1 MKRTKKNKRKMHP
14 GLEMIKNY
22 SKPLKPTENKQYFV
36 YVLECENRA
45 YYVGIAFN
53 VEDRFKKHLSGV
65 AAKFTEKYKP
75 IRVIET
81 MPTKTNEIG
90 LANVFEN
97 YKVCEYKN
105 LYPTHIVGGGSRIM
119 SRDKYK

>member
-1 MKRTKKNKRKMHP
+1 MKRTKKNNRKMHP

-22 SKPLKPTENKQYFV
+22 SKPLKPCQKKQYYV

-53 VEDRFKKHLSGV
+53 VEDRFKKHIKGI

-75 IRVIET
+75 IRIIET
-81 MPTKTNEIG
+81 METKTSEMG

-97 YKVCEYKN
+97 YKVCEYKK
-105 LYPTHIVGGGSRIM
+105 LYPNYIIGGGSRIM
-119 SRDKYK
+119 TRDKYK